1 MELGTRCQGV
11 ENMNGN
17 FKVICINSTNDT
29 LFTENKTYEI
39 KDGSLTMDNGKTI
52 YSYINDM
59 VDLEVYLC
67 SEFEFELVSED
78 NELVSE
84 DNELVSE
91 DNDKSLKE
99 KLLDWNKEYS
109 IIVKHRDGEFSYM
122 FEDRFLSKDT
132 WITIDDYNSNLNSD
146 RSPSCEVIAIYKV
159 FNACKIEDLFNIN
172 NLELLWEKE
181 AKKVTMKDIEN
192 KFGCRVEIVDFN
204 L

>member
-1 MELGTRCQGV
+1 
-11 ENMNGN
+11 MNGN
-17 FKVICINSTNDT
+17 FKVRCINSTNAT
-29 LFTENKTYEI
+29 LFTENKIYEI
-39 KDGSLTMDNGKTI
+39 KDGSLTTDNGKTI
-52 YSYINDM
+52 SSYINDM

-67 SEFEFELVSED
+67 SEFEF
-78 NELVSE
+78 
-84 DNELVSE
+84 ELVSE

-146 RSPSCEVIAIYKV
+146 CSPSCEVIAIYKV